1 MAFKHVRTDDPSTPT
16 NDTRTRLLEKVLVR
30 HAAEGF
36 DVLEL
41 RRQMGKAGYV
51 PTEHKWEDDG
61 AGDDLTDEDGSVLL
75 IGGMPPADLAAEIV
89 ETARQHVEETNDRKN
104 YRVVAL
110 RRTEGEGGDEEEEEV
125 FRFLLPATM
134 FGGGMPD
141 PATGSDARENH
152 DALMA
157 ANQQLQR
164 QNELLFRM
172 LMEVV
177 RQYPTMLHKCTELL
191 EQLGDQLGGGRQQDL
206 QQVLSIL
213 ELEMTREQRWMD
225 HDRAKQRTSHRADM
239 FGKSIEIA
247 GPDLMA
253 LLRKVFE
260 MATTQQGQADGDGNT
275 ASASPSPSSASATTT
290 PPPPTPGPT
299 VVPFSRY
306 ARTLDQALAGVPAAG
321 IAKARKLLSEDDWKL
336 IEAARKATDDDEFA
350 AIFTKLEQSWTTKG
364 EAATKELMAKL
375 VSAIGVEPA
384 MVIGKLLQ
392 EVKGR

>member
-336 IEAARKATDDDEFA
+336 IEAARKAADDDEFA
-350 AIFTKLEQSWTTKG
+350 AIFTKLEQSWTAKG

>member
-1 MAFKHVRTDDPSTPT
+1 
-16 NDTRTRLLEKVLVR
+16 
-30 HAAEGF
+30 
-36 DVLEL
+36 
-41 RRQMGKAGYV
+41 
-51 PTEHKWEDDG
+51 
-61 AGDDLTDEDGSVLL
+61 
-75 IGGMPPADLAAEIV
+75 
-89 ETARQHVEETNDRKN
+89 
-104 YRVVAL
+104 
-110 RRTEGEGGDEEEEEV
+110 
-125 FRFLLPATM
+125 
-134 FGGGMPD
+134 
-141 PATGSDARENH
+141 
-152 DALMA
+152 
-157 ANQQLQR
+157 
-164 QNELLFRM
+164 
-172 LMEVV
+172 
-177 RQYPTMLHKCTELL
+177 MLHKCTELL

-260 MATTQQGQADGDGNT
+260 MVTTQQGQADAGSD
-275 ASASPSPSSASATTT
+275 AASASATTT